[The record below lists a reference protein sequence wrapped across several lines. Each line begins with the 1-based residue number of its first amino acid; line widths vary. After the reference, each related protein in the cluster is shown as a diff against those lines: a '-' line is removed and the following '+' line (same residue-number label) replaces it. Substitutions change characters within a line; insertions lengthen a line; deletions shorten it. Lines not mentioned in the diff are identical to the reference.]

1 MAEEHRGD
9 GEFIDV
15 EEEDEFDGEFI
26 DEEEEE
32 KNRRRMGDRR
42 TKCDAIAWIIGKDGS
57 FHLAQFKDIK
67 ERSYCVKLKIESVE
81 ALRLWCDMYLKEN
94 EVELAGYQ

>member
-26 DEEEEE
+26 DEEEEG
-32 KNRRRMGDRR
+32 KNRRRMGYRR
-42 TKCDAIAWIIGKDGS
+42 TKCDAMAWIIEEDGS
-57 FHLAQFKDIK
+57 FHLMQCKDAR
-67 ERSYCVKLKIESVE
+67 ERSYCVELKIKSVE
-81 ALRLWCDMYLKEN
+81 ALRSWCDMYLREKET
-94 EVELAGYQ
+94 ELAGYQ